1 MCWSR
6 LMDAV
11 YYFFMDLFRLEGLV
25 QLSYTDKESSSI
37 LFNPLCT
44 VTYKY
49 FFHSCTRDT
58 STIGNL
64 ITKNGGIRTKCA
76 HDEYTR

>member
-1 MCWSR
+1 MYGSS
-6 LMDAV
+6 LMDEV
-11 YYFFMDLFRLEGLV
+11 YYFFIDLFRLEGLV
-25 QLSYTDKESSSI
+25 RLSYTDKESRSI
-37 LFNPLCT
+37 LFNALFT

-49 FFHSCTRDT
+49 FFHSCARDT